1 MAKRKHKEEAHEEH
15 ADETWLIP
23 YSDLLT
29 LLLALFI
36 VLFASST
43 LDKKKAS
50 QIESAFAAAFNSLP
64 PEQMNGTLI
73 NFLDDIQGLDLGKD
87 IILGTDSRGVI
98 IEIADIAMFEHGS
111 INIKPQIIPIL
122 KKISNLLEEPRYK
135 KFRIVVEGHTDDLQ
149 AEGFHSNWELS
160 SMRSSAVVNELIN
173 SGLDSNRFQVVGMSG
188 IAPKYPNLDSFG
200 EPIPGNREK
209 NRRVVIRIEPY

>member
-1 MAKRKHKEEAHEEH
+1 MAKRKPEEEHHEEH

-64 PEQMNGTLI
+64 PEQLNGTLI
-73 NFLDDIQGLDLGKD
+73 NFLDDMQGIDLGED
-87 IILGTDSRGVI
+87 IILGTDSKGVI
-98 IEIADIAMFEHGS
+98 IEIADISMFDSGS
-111 INIKPQIIPIL
+111 TKLKPSIIPIL
-122 KKISNLLEEPRYK
+122 RKISGLLKEPRYK
-135 KFRIVVEGHTDDLQ
+135 RFRIIVEGHTDDTIPSSYN
-149 AEGFHSNWELS
+149 SNWELS
-160 SMRSSAVVNELIN
+160 STRASVVVSELID
-173 SGLDSNRFQVVGMSG
+173 SGLDSNRFQVVGMAG
-188 IAPKYPNLDSFG
+188 IAPKYPNIDSLG
-200 EPIPGNREK
+200 EAIPGNREK
-209 NRRVVIRIEPY
+209 NRRVVIRIEPN